1 MYTQMEEKYD
11 IPLRKFSVMTEKQR
25 RQKLAQIFADLE
37 SSENKKVSQA
47 IKSLEKYGDASVI
60 RPLCEMLLKGLPEK
74 QEGAI
79 VELLSSIKDTSV
91 VVEMMEVIEE
101 KKFLPVRQK
110 LLSAIWNMKVDFSG
124 YIDEFV
130 GIAVQ
135 GDFMEALDCL
145 TIIENLEGPFLEED
159 ILESQ
164 LHLKNFLESKEEKD
178 AQKAYIL
185 SEIAL
190 KIKEI
195 NQSLMD

>member
-1 MYTQMEEKYD
+1 MAHHYDGYDTETHWSSDSTQQ
-11 IPLRKFSVMTEKQR
+11 V
-25 RQKLAQIFADLE
+25 
-37 SSENKKVSQA
+37 
-47 IKSLEKYGDASVI
+47 
-60 RPLCEMLLKGLPEK
+60 
-74 QEGAI
+74 
-79 VELLSSIKDTSV
+79 
-91 VVEMMEVIEE
+91 
-101 KKFLPVRQK
+101 
-110 LLSAIWNMKVDFSG
+110 SAIRAA
-124 YIDEFV
+124 I
-130 GIAVQ
+130 
-135 GDFMEALDCL
+135 